1 MSTWK
6 GRISTAVSTVLLIST
21 SNARGPVAPQ
31 ISRREPNA
39 SGVAPTPSH
48 LRQSNG
54 QATLGS
60 DSLSTAARLTRR
72 QEHDLV
78 IGAEAGDPDASR
90 KLVEAFLPAILGL
103 AAQFRAA
110 VAIERQE
117 LVQEGVAGLLFAA
130 RRYDSGRETPF
141 WAYASFWV
149 RKAMQELVAE
159 LTAPV
164 ALSDR
169 AVRALAQLRIARRE
183 YVQVHGTDPTERELS
198 RATGLTRAQIDSLQ
212 ATERRPR
219 ALEERIAGD
228 GGTPAT
234 VGDAIV
240 DAGAEREYEQVL
252 DRIEIR
258 EVRSL
263 AEQLDERE
271 RRILRAHYGLGQ
283 PAQTLGQIG
292 ATLGL
297 TAERARQ
304 IEVVALGKLRESLG
318 QPAPVRFDDA

>member
-1 MSTWK
+1 M
-6 GRISTAVSTVLLIST
+6 
-21 SNARGPVAPQ
+21 
-31 ISRREPNA
+31 
-39 SGVAPTPSH
+39 
-48 LRQSNG
+48 
-54 QATLGS
+54 
-60 DSLSTAARLTRR
+60 STAARLTPR

-90 KLVEAFLPAILGL
+90 RLVEAFFPAILGL
-103 AAQFRAA
+103 AAHFPTA
-110 VAIERQE
+110 VGVERQE

-164 ALSDR
+164 SLSDR
-169 AVRALAQLRIARRE
+169 AVRALTQLRIARRE
-183 YVQVHGTDPTERELS
+183 HLQAHGAEPTDNELS
-198 RATGLTRAQIDSLQ
+198 RATGLTRGQVESLR

-219 ALEERIAGD
+219 GLEERFAGD
-228 GGTPAT
+228 GGTAT
-234 VGDAIV
+234 VGDTIV

-263 AEQLDERE
+263 ADQLDARE
-271 RRILRAHYGLGQ
+271 RGILRAHYGLGE
-283 PAQTLGQIG
+283 PAQTLSEIG

-304 IEVVALGKLRESLG
+304 IEVGALKKLRESLA
-318 QPAPVRFDDA
+318 QAAPARFDDA